1 MLLRVLAL
9 LLCLTAFALAEPVR
23 VGTKVGEMHPDF
35 LLPDH
40 EGTWGVQLS
49 RYRGK
54 KVLLFHF
61 APW

>member
-1 MLLRVLAL
+1 MLFRALAL

-35 LLPDH
+35 WLPDLQDKIFSL
-40 EGTWGVQLS
+40 TD
-49 RYRGK
+49 YRGK

-61 APW
+61 ASW

>member
-1 MLLRVLAL
+1 MLLRALAP

-35 LLPDH
+35 LFPDV
-40 EGTWGVQLS
+40 EGKQVRLS
-49 RYRGK
+49 AYRGK

-61 APW
+61 ASW

>member
-1 MLLRVLAL
+1 MLLRALAL

-35 LLPDH
+35 LLPDT
-40 EGTWGVQLS
+40 EGRWDTRLS
-49 RYRGK
+49 RYRDR

-61 APW
+61 ASW